1 MVVDDRGGFRTEG
14 IFSNTHRRRI
24 FMVACILIFLFFFAK
39 LPFIGFHIS
48 FLLYVSSRSLT
59 RGFIVCHAIRNLSLV
74 YFHLINSTMVHTH
87 VLAI

>member
-1 MVVDDRGGFRTEG
+1 MIAVVFA
-14 IFSNTHRRRI
+14 RREFLVI
-24 FMVACILIFLFFFAK
+24 HIGEEYLWWHDFLFFFSFFAK
-39 LPFIGFHIS
+39 LPFIEFHIS

-59 RGFIVCHAIRNLSLV
+59 RGFIVYHAIQNLSLV